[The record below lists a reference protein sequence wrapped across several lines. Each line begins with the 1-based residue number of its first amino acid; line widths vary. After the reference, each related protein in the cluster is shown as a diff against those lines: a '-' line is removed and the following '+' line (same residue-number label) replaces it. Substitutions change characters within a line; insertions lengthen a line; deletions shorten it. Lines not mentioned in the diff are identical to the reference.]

1 MLGEYVKK
9 YRLQRG
15 YNMAELAEKVGCS
28 RSFISQVEKGQ
39 ANPSVAT
46 LKKIADALGVSVEIL
61 SPSKASLPRDEE
73 EKYLHLLKTSQEY
86 KQILDQVRDMTPQD
100 QAQVVRM
107 IEAWKKSK

>member
-46 LKKIADALGVSVEIL
+46 LKKIADALGCQLEISPSRHL
-61 SPSKASLPRDEE
+61 SPEMKKKSICTS
-73 EKYLHLLKTSQEY
+73 KTSQEY
-86 KQILDQVRDMTPQD
+86 KQILDQ
-100 QAQVVRM
+100 
-107 IEAWKKSK
+107 